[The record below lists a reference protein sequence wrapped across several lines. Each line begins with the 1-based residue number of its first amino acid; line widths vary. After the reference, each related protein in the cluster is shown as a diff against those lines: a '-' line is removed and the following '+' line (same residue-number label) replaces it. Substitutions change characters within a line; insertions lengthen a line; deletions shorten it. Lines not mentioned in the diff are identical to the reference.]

1 MNNIAIQTNIDE
13 SNKSDMIIYNDG
25 ELELS
30 VSVDEETLWL
40 TQKQIAE
47 LFEVTVPN
55 INMHIKSIYKEKEL
69 FENRTIQKYLIVQK
83 EGKREVKRE
92 VDHYNL
98 DVVISVGYRV
108 NSKKATTF
116 RQWATGVL
124 KNYIQNGYAINSE
137 KITNDRFV
145 SLENEVVLLKLKVQ
159 NISNGLENTTLKQ
172 KQAILFDGQMYD
184 AYVFVND
191 LLKSAKSEVVLI
203 DNYID
208 DSVFTLFSKYQNLK
222 ITIYTQSIN
231 KQLRLD
237 FKKYNSQYKNI
248 ELKEFKKAHD
258 RFLILD
264 GKEIYHIGA
273 SLKDLGKKWFAF
285 SRFEMDALEI
295 LERLES

>member
-1 MNNIAIQTNIDE
+1 MKNEQNS
-13 SNKSDMIIYNDG
+13 SNMVIYNDG
-25 ELELS
+25 ELELN
-30 VSVDEETLWL
+30 VSVENETIWL

-47 LFEVTVPN
+47 LFEVTIPN
-55 INMHIKSIYKEKEL
+55 INMHIKAIYKEEEL
-69 FENRTIQKYLIVQK
+69 LESRTIQKYLIVQE
-83 EGKREVKRE
+83 EGKRKVKRE
-92 VDHYNL
+92 VEHYNL

-116 RQWATGVL
+116 RQWATSVL

-137 KITNDRFV
+137 RITHQRFKELENDV
-145 SLENEVVLLKLKVQ
+145 SLLKSQVANISKSLENSTIQSKHG
-159 NISNGLENTTLKQ
+159 I
-172 KQAILFDGQMYD
+172 FYDGQIYD
-184 AYVFVND
+184 AYAFVND

-208 DSVFTLFSKYQNLK
+208 DTVFTLFSKYPNLK
-222 ITIYTQSIN
+222 IKIYTQTIT

-237 FKKYNSQYKNI
+237 YQKYQSQYQNI

-264 GKEIYHIGA
+264 STQMYHIGA

-285 SRFEMDALEI
+285 SKFEMEALEI
-295 LERLES
+295 LGKIR